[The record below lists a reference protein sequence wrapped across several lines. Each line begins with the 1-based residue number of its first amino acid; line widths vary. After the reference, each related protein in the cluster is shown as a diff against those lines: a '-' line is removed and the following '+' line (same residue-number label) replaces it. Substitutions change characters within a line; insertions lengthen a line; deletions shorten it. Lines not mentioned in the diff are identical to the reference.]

1 MHFMQKFTM
10 CFCSECGKTAA
21 EDPRHLAAPCGGITR
36 KGKENL
42 AKIDKGSF
50 TRSHAGRDG
59 RTPFVKAV
67 THGMAVEKTAS
78 AAPAAP
84 AASDP

>member
-1 MHFMQKFTM
+1 MQNFSM
-10 CFCSECGKTAA
+10 YFCRECGKTAT

-36 KGKENL
+36 KGKENF

-67 THGMAVEKTAS
+67 PHGMAVEETAS
-78 AAPAAP
+78 AAPAAA